1 MPVAEETF
9 GEKTVKHPNTT
20 SEGKD
25 IIMKLLPNF
34 EKRSVCEGGKKEK
47 NCRSLHFQW
56 KCQNSNLS
64 KATILFLN
72 ARLAERHL
80 SH

>member
-20 SEGKD
+20 SKGKD

-34 EKRSVCEGGKKEK
+34 EKRSVCEGGKKRKELQK
-47 NCRSLHFQW
+47 PSL
-56 KCQNSNLS
+56 SVEVS
-64 KATILFLN
+64 KQQP
-72 ARLAERHL
+72 
-80 SH
+80 